1 VRIVFRHFPLTSIH
15 DKAILAGEAA
25 EAAGAQGQFWE
36 MHDLIF
42 ERQQQWAGASQE
54 QALELFV
61 DLADDLGLDAEA
73 FASALEEGTY
83 RDRVERQ
90 YDQAVE
96 LGLRG
101 TPTFFLNGQYY
112 DGPRDEYVLVG
123 LAELFSY
130 DGPQYA
136 APPDMTIDPARPY
149 FAQIETTQGTFCI
162 ELFAEQ
168 VPQTVNNFV
177 FLAQEG
183 FYDGAKFHR
192 VLPGFVAQ
200 TGDPTGSGFGG
211 PGYRF
216 EDEFDDELLHS
227 GPGIVSM
234 ANGGPDTNGSQ
245 FFVTYRAI
253 PELDGKHAVF
263 GKVVEGMEVVE
274 KLTPRDP
281 QQDPY
286 GPTDAMVRV
295 NIEPSCGE

>member
-1 VRIVFRHFPLTSIH
+1 MFRHFPLTSIH
-15 DKAILAGEAA
+15 DKAILAAEAA

-42 ERQQQWAGASQE
+42 ERQRQWSAASQE
-54 QALELFV
+54 EAVDLFV
-61 DLADDLGLDAEA
+61 GYAGDLDLDVEA
-73 FASALEEGTY
+73 FASALQEGSY

-90 YDQAVE
+90 YEQAVE

-136 APPDMTIDPARPY
+136 APPPMTIDPTQPH
-149 FAQIETTQGTFCI
+149 FAIVETSQGAFCI
-162 ELFAEQ
+162 ELFAEKA
-168 VPQTVNNFV
+168 PMTVNNFV

-183 FYDGAKFHR
+183 FYDGASFHR

-216 EDEFDDELLHS
+216 DDEFDDELLHS

-234 ANGGPDTNGSQ
+234 ANGGANTNGSQ

-263 GKVVEGMEVVE
+263 GKVVEGMGVVE
-274 KLTPRDP
+274 SLKPRDP

-286 GPTDAMVRV
+286 ATADAIVRV
-295 NIEPSCGE
+295 SIEPSCGD